1 MSMRDVLAKM
11 LSLGLGI
18 VAVSKEQ
25 VEKVVD
31 ELVKKGEMAPAE
43 ARRMVDEMLERGRE
57 ERERLGEVIRNQIR
71 KSLTELDL
79 VSREEL
85 LTLLQRIQYLEERL
99 QELETQR
106 DSQE

>member
-1 MSMRDVLAKM
+1 MRDVLAKM

-85 LTLLQRIQYLEERL
+85 LTLQQRIQYLEERL
-99 QELETQR
+99 QELEAQR

>member
-57 ERERLGEVIRNQIR
+57 EKERLGEVIRNQIR

-85 LTLLQRIQYLEERL
+85 LTLQQRVQYLEERL
-99 QELETQR
+99 QELEAQR

>member
-85 LTLLQRIQYLEERL
+85 LTLQQRIQYLEERL

>member
-43 ARRMVDEMLERGRE
+43 ARRMVDEMLERGRK

-85 LTLLQRIQYLEERL
+85 LTLQQRIQYLEERL
-99 QELETQR
+99 QELEAQR

>member
-1 MSMRDVLAKM
+1 MRDVLAKM

-57 ERERLGEVIRNQIR
+57 EKERLGEVIRNQIR

-85 LTLLQRIQYLEERL
+85 LTLQQRVQYLEERL
-99 QELETQR
+99 QELEAQR